1 MKLYT
6 LTVSEEFRTSFQRED
21 FEEEITYVA
30 NTQVRNY
37 FDVDK
42 LTIDL
47 RRLTRWDT
55 SKNEEEFIITD
66 ELLDKHDGEYY
77 IFSRGTNYFIHRSQ

>member
-6 LTVSEEFRTSFQRED
+6 LTVSEEFQTSFQRED

-37 FDVDK
+37 FDVNK

-47 RRLTRWDT
+47 KKD
-55 SKNEEEFIITD
+55 
-66 ELLDKHDGEYY
+66 
-77 IFSRGTNYFIHRSQ
+77 

>member
-37 FDVDK
+37 FDVEK

-47 RRLTRWDT
+47 KRLTQWDT
-55 SKNEEEFIITD
+55 SKNEDEFIITD

-77 IFSRGTNYFIHRSQ
+77 IFSRGTTYFIHRSQ